1 MPTDLRYW
9 LAVSTLLL
17 PWPAADPAVL
27 WTSTLLLISV
37 STFVDWLRKT
47 GRILFTVKY
56 TAARTSIRSPYGG
69 GTTLPGDHHT
79 GLKLEGFSLEV
90 LLSQFHR
97 LRLRWS
103 VLCFLG
109 LRPDSPLSLEAALH

>member
-1 MPTDLRYW
+1 M
-9 LAVSTLLL
+9 
-17 PWPAADPAVL
+17 
-27 WTSTLLLISV
+27 
-37 STFVDWLRKT
+37 
-47 GRILFTVKY
+47 
-56 TAARTSIRSPYGG
+56 
-69 GTTLPGDHHT
+69 

-109 LRPDSPLSLEAALH
+109 LRQDSPLGLEAALHDSDCIQLSPVPADCLY